1 MTVLASSLHNDFVVL
16 DASKRATLEPND
28 GSLYQRL
35 DRDYDGFRGCEL
47 VSYHQFAKDWDSWEK
62 HPYGDEIVIL
72 LSGHM
77 TFVLEMEQG
86 DRTVE
91 LRVAGDYVVVPR
103 DTWHTARAHDSSCM
117 MFVTPGEGTEHRPA

>member
-1 MTVLASSLHNDFVVL
+1 M
-16 DASKRATLEPND
+16 
-28 GSLYQRL
+28 
-35 DRDYDGFRGCEL
+35 
-47 VSYHQFAKDWDSWEK
+47 SYHQFDKDWDSWEK

-103 DTWHTARAHDSSCM
+103 DTWHTARTHDSSCM